1 MTLAELCEPLF
12 HYLCR
17 LNRSARSGGSCD
29 FNTVRSEVAQIFER
43 MKNGAAQSQE
53 LTEQFEAIKDV
64 LTFFVDSMIVEG
76 RLSISEQ
83 WHKER
88 LAYAFNELAGD
99 EKFFDLL
106 EETLE
111 NKSRAA
117 SERLV
122 IFYTCIGLGFEGFY
136 AGKPDYLK
144 RKMREMGA
152 RIKDYINIDDKSR
165 TCPEAYDHLDTR
177 NLVEPPGTK
186 LLGIIIAIVGL
197 LVVLFI
203 TNVYMYRQAS
213 HDLTKALKIIVAHD
227 PAAAE
232 QAKPESQPDEDE

>member
-1 MTLAELCEPLF
+1 MTLPELCEPLF

-29 FNTVRSEVAQIFER
+29 FNTVRGEIAQLFER
-43 MKNGAAQSQE
+43 MKNASQQSQE
-53 LTEQFEAIKDV
+53 LTEQFERVKDA

-106 EETLE
+106 DETLADR
-111 NKSRAA
+111 SRAA
-117 SERLV
+117 NERLV
-122 IFYTCIGLGFEGFY
+122 LFYTCIGLGFEGFY

-144 RKMREMGA
+144 RKMREMSS
-152 RIKDYINIDDKSR
+152 RIKEHISTDGKGR
-165 TCPEAYDHLDTR
+165 TCPEAYEHLDTR
-177 NLVEPPGTK
+177 NLIEPPATK

-197 LVVLFI
+197 LIVLFI
-203 TNVYMYRQAS
+203 TNIYMYRQAS
-213 HDLTKALKIIVAHD
+213 YDLSKALKTIVKHD
-227 PAAAE
+227 PASRQKVNATAL
-232 QAKPESQPDEDE
+232 PDEDR